1 MTQPPNYPGDD
12 HTEGVPPQGGVPPQP
27 GQGFPPPAGGFP
39 QAGQPGYGQPGQPAY
54 GQPGYGQP
62 GYPAPPQARFNL
74 GDAISWAWNKFTKNA
89 AALIVPILVY
99 AIALVA
105 TSALA
110 YFLIGQFGVADV
122 TEEADGTTSV
132 DLTAAGSVA
141 SVIFSFVFA
150 LVAYACLVAYI
161 SGLLDIADGKQV
173 GIGSFFAP
181 RNAGPAMLTA
191 FLLALLTSLVSAIPY
206 VGFIVSV
213 VVGLVTLFVLPAVVD
228 RTLGVG
234 EGFKQGF
241 AVFQK
246 DVGNSILVYI
256 VTSLMV
262 IVGTALCG
270 VGVLVAAPV
279 ASLVVINA
287 YRLISGGRVAPP
299 TP

>member
-1 MTQPPNYPGDD
+1 MTQPPNHPGDD
-12 HTEGVPPQGGVPPQP
+12 QSPGGAQQP
-27 GQGFPPPAGGFP
+27 GQGFPPPAGQGFP
-39 QAGQPGYGQPGQPAY
+39 PPAGQGFPPAGGISPAGPPQGYGPPGSPL
-54 GQPGYGQP
+54 
-62 GYPAPPQARFNL
+62 PPQARFNL

-99 AIALVA
+99 AIALAA

-110 YFLIGQFGVADV
+110 YFLVAQFGVADV
-122 TEEADGTTSV
+122 TQDADGSTTV
-132 DLTAAGSVA
+132 DLTAAGGVA
-141 SVIFSFVFA
+141 SAIFSFVFA

-161 SGLLDIADGKQV
+161 SGLLDIADGKPV
-173 GIGSFFAP
+173 SIGSFFAP
-181 RNAGPAMLTA
+181 RNAGPALLTA

-206 VGFIVSV
+206 VGYIASV
-213 VVGLVTLFVLPAVVD
+213 VVGLVTMFVLPIVVD
-228 RTLGVG
+228 RVLGVG

-256 VTSLMV
+256 VVALMG
-262 IVGTALCG
+262 IVGAALCG
-270 VGVLVAAPV
+270 VGLLVAAPV

-287 YRLISGGRVAPP
+287 YRMISGGRVAPP